1 MRAATPLD
9 FAPAYAARR
18 SRRRS
23 VSNSILQRSAAD
35 DELLFPVFSQGV
47 ETPGPG
53 ASEGQIEEH
62 KAEQDREI
70 AAIEDGQEAP
80 WRMSEEIGKRHLAR
94 ENESNG
100 TGEEPQDHQGAANE
114 LERSGKAI
122 ERKQRH
128 ILERGH
134 GRKFQQ
140 LCHSVLQK

>member
-1 MRAATPLD
+1 
-9 FAPAYAARR
+9 
-18 SRRRS
+18 S

-70 AAIEDGQEAP
+70 DAIEDGQEAP
-80 WRMSEEIGKRHLAR
+80 WRMSEERGQRRRAGGEGSSGR
-94 ENESNG
+94 
-100 TGEEPQDHQGAANE
+100 GEEPQEHRGAANE

-122 ERKQRH
+122 ERKPRH